1 MKLTKEDIALLDK
14 DPKGFLVRAYRQHF
28 PEMSIREVAKRVG
41 LSKTQVHRFFEVD
54 GTPDGTLNGTP
65 DGTAKPLRAK
75 GKPAKRGTPDGT
87 LNGTPDGTKTPT
99 LTSLLK
105 PLFEAS
111 FMERS
116 GGMAFVWSAKEM
128 AGLKGLGKQIAFSL
142 KSKGRPDDDNSVA
155 NAFPTF
161 LDSIHDPWILGHF
174 SPSIINSKYNEI
186 IASYNQRKRTPS
198 PADAKQRATDA
209 LEVLRAGALS
219 VRGHK

>member
-14 DPKGFLVRAYRQHF
+14 DPKGFLVRAYKSAY
-28 PEMSIREVAKRVG
+28 PDMSVREVAKKVGVSHMTAQRVV
-41 LSKTQVHRFFEVD
+41 TANVTANV
-54 GTPDGTLNGTP
+54 
-65 DGTAKPLRAK
+65 TAKPLQIK
-75 GKPAKRGTPDGT
+75 GKPAGRVTANVT
-87 LNGTPDGTKTPT
+87 ANVT

-116 GGMAFVWSAKEM
+116 GGMPFAWSAKEM

-186 IASYNQRKRTPS
+186 IASYNQRQRTPS
-198 PADAKQRATDA
+198 PTDAKQRATDA
-209 LEVLRAGALS
+209 LEALRAGALS
-219 VRGHK
+219 VRQQG

>member
-14 DPKGFLVRAYRQHF
+14 NPKGFLVRAYKSAY
-28 PEMSIREVAKRVG
+28 PNMSVREVAKKVGVSHMTAQRVV
-41 LSKTQVHRFFEVD
+41 TANVTANV
-54 GTPDGTLNGTP
+54 
-65 DGTAKPLRAK
+65 TAKPLQIK
-75 GKPAKRGTPDGT
+75 GKPAERVTANVT
-87 LNGTPDGTKTPT
+87 ANVT

-116 GGMAFVWSAKEM
+116 GGMAFVWSVKEM

-209 LEVLRAGALS
+209 LKVLRAGALS

>member
-14 DPKGFLVRAYRQHF
+14 DPKGFLVRAYKSAY
-28 PEMSIREVAKRVG
+28 PDMSVREVAKKVGVSHMTAQRVV
-41 LSKTQVHRFFEVD
+41 TANVTANV
-54 GTPDGTLNGTP
+54 
-65 DGTAKPLRAK
+65 TAKPLQIK
-75 GKPAKRGTPDGT
+75 GKPAGRVTANVT
-87 LNGTPDGTKTPT
+87 ANVT

-116 GGMAFVWSAKEM
+116 GGMPFAWSAKEM

-155 NAFPTF
+155 NAFPSF

-186 IASYNQRKRTPS
+186 IASYNQRQRTPS
-198 PADAKQRATDA
+198 PTDAKQRATDA
-209 LEVLRAGALS
+209 LEALRAGALS
-219 VRGHK
+219 VRQQR

>member
-14 DPKGFLVRAYRQHF
+14 DPKGFLVRAYRSAY
-28 PEMSIREVAKRVG
+28 PDMSVREVAKKVG
-41 LSKTQVHRFFEVD
+41 VSHMTAQRIVTANV
-54 GTPDGTLNGTP
+54 TANV
-65 DGTAKPLRAK
+65 TAKPLQIK
-75 GKPAKRGTPDGT
+75 GKPAERVTANVT
-87 LNGTPDGTKTPT
+87 ANVT

-116 GGMAFVWSAKEM
+116 GGMAFVWSVKEM

-186 IASYNQRKRTPS
+186 IASYNQRQRTPS
-198 PADAKQRATDA
+198 PTDAKQRATDA
-209 LEVLRAGALS
+209 LEALRAGALS
-219 VRGHK
+219 VRRQE

>member
-14 DPKGFLVRAYRQHF
+14 DPKGFLVRAYKSAY
-28 PEMSIREVAKRVG
+28 PDMSVREVAKKVGVSHMTAQRVV
-41 LSKTQVHRFFEVD
+41 TANVTDNV
-54 GTPDGTLNGTP
+54 
-65 DGTAKPLRAK
+65 TAKPLQIK
-75 GKPAKRGTPDGT
+75 GKPAERVTSNVT
-87 LNGTPDGTKTPT
+87 SNVT

-116 GGMAFVWSAKEM
+116 GGMAFVWNAKEM

>member
-14 DPKGFLVRAYRQHF
+14 DPQAFLVQAYLSAF
-28 PEMSIREVAKRVG
+28 PNASIRQMEERLKINRGKIHRVTA
-41 LSKTQVHRFFEVD
+41 SVTANV
-54 GTPDGTLNGTP
+54 
-65 DGTAKPLRAK
+65 TAKPLQTK
-75 GKPAKRGTPDGT
+75 GKLAERVTVSVT
-87 LNGTPDGTKTPT
+87 ANVTASVT

-116 GGMAFVWSAKEM
+116 GGMAFVWNAKEM

-186 IASYNQRKRTPS
+186 IASYNQRQRTPS
-198 PADAKQRATDA
+198 PTDAKQRATDA
-209 LEVLRAGALS
+209 LEALRAGALS
-219 VRGHK
+219 VRRQE

>member
-1 MKLTKEDIALLDK
+1 MKLTKEEIALLNK
-14 DPKGFLVRAYRQHF
+14 DPQAFLVQAYLSAF
-28 PEMSIREVAKRVG
+28 PNASIRQMEERLKINRGKIHRVTA
-41 LSKTQVHRFFEVD
+41 SVTANVTANV
-54 GTPDGTLNGTP
+54 
-65 DGTAKPLRAK
+65 TAKPLQTK
-75 GKPAKRGTPDGT
+75 GKLAERVTVSVT
-87 LNGTPDGTKTPT
+87 ANVTASVT

-116 GGMAFVWSAKEM
+116 GGMAFVWNVKEM

-186 IASYNQRKRTPS
+186 IASYNQRQRTPS
-198 PADAKQRATDA
+198 PTDAKQRATDA
-209 LEVLRAGALS
+209 LEALRAGALS
-219 VRGHK
+219 VRQQG

>member
-54 GTPDGTLNGTP
+54 GTPDGTP

-75 GKPAKRGTPDGT
+75 GKPTKRGTPDGT
-87 LNGTPDGTKTPT
+87 LDGTKTPT

-116 GGMAFVWSAKEM
+116 GGMAFVWSVKEM

-155 NAFPTF
+155 NAFPAF

-198 PADAKQRATDA
+198 PTDAKQRATDA

>member
-14 DPKGFLVRAYRQHF
+14 DPQAFLVQAYLSAF
-28 PEMSIREVAKRVG
+28 PNASIRQMEERLKINRGKIHRVTA
-41 LSKTQVHRFFEVD
+41 SV
-54 GTPDGTLNGTP
+54 
-65 DGTAKPLRAK
+65 TAKPLQTK
-75 GKPAKRGTPDGT
+75 GKLAERVTASVT
-87 LNGTPDGTKTPT
+87 ANVT

-116 GGMAFVWSAKEM
+116 GGMAFVWNAKEM

-186 IASYNQRKRTPS
+186 IASYNQRQRTPS
-198 PADAKQRATDA
+198 PTDAKQRATDA
-209 LEVLRAGALS
+209 LEALRAGALS
-219 VRGHK
+219 VRQQG

>member
-14 DPKGFLVRAYRQHF
+14 DPKGFLVRAYKSAY
-28 PEMSIREVAKRVG
+28 PDMSVREVAKKVGVSHMTAQRVV
-41 LSKTQVHRFFEVD
+41 TANVTANV
-54 GTPDGTLNGTP
+54 
-65 DGTAKPLRAK
+65 TAKPLQIK
-75 GKPAKRGTPDGT
+75 GKPAERVTANVT
-87 LNGTPDGTKTPT
+87 ANVA

-116 GGMAFVWSAKEM
+116 GGMAFVWSVKEM

>member
-14 DPKGFLVRAYRQHF
+14 DPKAFLVQAYLSAF
-28 PEMSIREVAKRVG
+28 PNASIRQMEERLKINRGKIHRV
-41 LSKTQVHRFFEVD
+41 TANVTANV
-54 GTPDGTLNGTP
+54 
-65 DGTAKPLRAK
+65 TAKPLQIK
-75 GKPAKRGTPDGT
+75 GKPAERVTADVT
-87 LNGTPDGTKTPT
+87 ANVT

-116 GGMAFVWSAKEM
+116 GGMAFVWSVKEM

-186 IASYNQRKRTPS
+186 IASYNQRQRTPS
-198 PADAKQRATDA
+198 PTDAKQRATDA
-209 LEVLRAGALS
+209 LEALRAGALS
-219 VRGHK
+219 VRRQE

>member
-54 GTPDGTLNGTP
+54 GTPDGTPDGTL
-65 DGTAKPLRAK
+65 DGTAKPLRTK
-75 GKPAKRGTPDGT
+75 GKPTKRGTPDGT
-87 LNGTPDGTKTPT
+87 LNGTPDGTKKPT
-99 LTSLLK
+99 LTSRLK
-105 PLFEAS
+105 PIFEAS

-128 AGLKGLGKQIAFSL
+128 ARLKELGKQIAFSL
-142 KSKGRPDDDNSVA
+142 KSKDRPHDDDSVV
-155 NAFPTF
+155 NALPAF
-161 LDSIHDPWILGHF
+161 LSSIRDPWVLEHF
-174 SPSIINSKYNEI
+174 SPSIISSKYNDI
-186 IASYNQRKRTPS
+186 LTSYTQRKRTPS

>member
-14 DPKGFLVRAYRQHF
+14 DPKAFLVQAYLSAF
-28 PEMSIREVAKRVG
+28 PNASIRQMEERLKINRGKIHRV
-41 LSKTQVHRFFEVD
+41 TANVTANV
-54 GTPDGTLNGTP
+54 
-65 DGTAKPLRAK
+65 TAKPLQIK
-75 GKPAKRGTPDGT
+75 GKPAERVTADVT
-87 LNGTPDGTKTPT
+87 ANVT

-116 GGMAFVWSAKEM
+116 GGMAFVWSVKEM

-142 KSKGRPDDDNSVA
+142 KSKGRPNDDNSVA
-155 NAFPTF
+155 NAFPSF

-186 IASYNQRKRTPS
+186 IASYNQRQRTPS
-198 PADAKQRATDA
+198 PTDAKQRATDA
-209 LEVLRAGALS
+209 LEALRAGALS
-219 VRGHK
+219 VRQQR

>member
-14 DPKGFLVRAYRQHF
+14 DPKGFLVRAYKSAY
-28 PEMSIREVAKRVG
+28 PDMSVREVAKKVGVSHMTAQRVV
-41 LSKTQVHRFFEVD
+41 TANVTANV
-54 GTPDGTLNGTP
+54 
-65 DGTAKPLRAK
+65 TAKPLQIK
-75 GKPAKRGTPDGT
+75 GKPAERVTANVT
-87 LNGTPDGTKTPT
+87 ANVT

-219 VRGHK
+219 VRGYK

>member
-14 DPKGFLVRAYRQHF
+14 DPKAFLVQAYLSAF
-28 PEMSIREVAKRVG
+28 PNASIRQMEERLKINRGKIHRV
-41 LSKTQVHRFFEVD
+41 TANVTANV
-54 GTPDGTLNGTP
+54 
-65 DGTAKPLRAK
+65 TAKPLQIK
-75 GKPAKRGTPDGT
+75 GKPAERVTADVT
-87 LNGTPDGTKTPT
+87 ANVT

-116 GGMAFVWSAKEM
+116 GGMAFVWSVKEM

>member
-14 DPKGFLVRAYRQHF
+14 DPKGFLVRAYKSAY
-28 PEMSIREVAKRVG
+28 PDMSVREVAKKVGVSHMTAQRVV
-41 LSKTQVHRFFEVD
+41 TANVTANV
-54 GTPDGTLNGTP
+54 
-65 DGTAKPLRAK
+65 TAKPLQIK
-75 GKPAKRGTPDGT
+75 GKPAERVTA
-87 LNGTPDGTKTPT
+87 NVT

>member
-14 DPKGFLVRAYRQHF
+14 DPKGFLVRAYKSAY
-28 PEMSIREVAKRVG
+28 PDMSVREVAKKVGVSHMTAQRVV
-41 LSKTQVHRFFEVD
+41 TANVTANV
-54 GTPDGTLNGTP
+54 
-65 DGTAKPLRAK
+65 TAKPLQIK
-75 GKPAKRGTPDGT
+75 GKPAERVTANVT
-87 LNGTPDGTKTPT
+87 ANVT

-128 AGLKGLGKQIAFSL
+128 AGLKGLGRQIAFSL

-155 NAFPTF
+155 NAFPAF

-186 IASYNQRKRTPS
+186 IASYNQRQRTPS
-198 PADAKQRATDA
+198 QTDAKQRATDA
-209 LEVLRAGALS
+209 LEALRAGALS
-219 VRGHK
+219 VRQQG

>member
-1 MKLTKEDIALLDK
+1 MKLTKEEIALLNK
-14 DPKGFLVRAYRQHF
+14 DPQAFLVQAYLSAF
-28 PEMSIREVAKRVG
+28 PNASIRQMEERLKINRGKIHRVTA
-41 LSKTQVHRFFEVD
+41 SVTANV
-54 GTPDGTLNGTP
+54 
-65 DGTAKPLRAK
+65 TAKPLQTK
-75 GKPAKRGTPDGT
+75 GKLAERVTANVT
-87 LNGTPDGTKTPT
+87 ASVT

-186 IASYNQRKRTPS
+186 IASYNQRQRTPS
-198 PADAKQRATDA
+198 PTDAKQRATDA
-209 LEVLRAGALS
+209 LEALRAGALS
-219 VRGHK
+219 VRQQG

>member
-41 LSKTQVHRFFEVD
+41 VSHTQARRSCDKNVPHDVPLDVPLSRSCKSASR
-54 GTPDGTLNGTP
+54 
-65 DGTAKPLRAK
+65 K
-75 GKPAKRGTPDGT
+75 GFQAVGCTSNVPHDVPHDV
-87 LNGTPDGTKTPT
+87 PKTPT

-128 AGLKGLGKQIAFSL
+128 AGLKGLGKKIAFSL

>member
-14 DPKGFLVRAYRQHF
+14 DPKGFLVRAYKSAY
-28 PEMSIREVAKRVG
+28 PDMSVREVAKKVGVSHMTAQRVV
-41 LSKTQVHRFFEVD
+41 TANV
-54 GTPDGTLNGTP
+54 
-65 DGTAKPLRAK
+65 TAKPLQIK
-75 GKPAKRGTPDGT
+75 GKPAERVTANVT
-87 LNGTPDGTKTPT
+87 ANVT

>member
-14 DPKGFLVRAYRQHF
+14 DPKGFLVRAYKSAY
-28 PEMSIREVAKRVG
+28 PDMSVREVAKKVGVSHMTAQRVV
-41 LSKTQVHRFFEVD
+41 TANVTANV
-54 GTPDGTLNGTP
+54 
-65 DGTAKPLRAK
+65 TAKPLQIK
-75 GKPAKRGTPDGT
+75 GKPAERVTTDVT
-87 LNGTPDGTKTPT
+87 ANVT
-99 LTSLLK
+99 LTGLLK

-116 GGMAFVWSAKEM
+116 GGMAFAWSAKEM

-186 IASYNQRKRTPS
+186 IASYNQRQRAPS
-198 PADAKQRATDA
+198 PTDAKQRATDA
-209 LEVLRAGALS
+209 LEALRAGALS
-219 VRGHK
+219 VRQQG

>member
-1 MKLTKEDIALLDK
+1 MKLTKEEIALLNK
-14 DPKGFLVRAYRQHF
+14 DPQAFLVQAYLSAF
-28 PEMSIREVAKRVG
+28 PNASIRQMEERLKINRGKIHRVTA
-41 LSKTQVHRFFEVD
+41 SVTANV
-54 GTPDGTLNGTP
+54 
-65 DGTAKPLRAK
+65 TAKPLQTK
-75 GKPAKRGTPDGT
+75 GKLAERVTANVT
-87 LNGTPDGTKTPT
+87 ASVT

-116 GGMAFVWSAKEM
+116 GGMAFVWSVKEM

>member
-54 GTPDGTLNGTP
+54 GTPDGTP

-75 GKPAKRGTPDGT
+75 GKPTKRGTPDGT
-87 LNGTPDGTKTPT
+87 LDGTKTPT

>member
-14 DPKGFLVRAYRQHF
+14 DPKGFLVRAYKSAY
-28 PEMSIREVAKRVG
+28 PDMSVREVAKKVGVSHMTAQRVV
-41 LSKTQVHRFFEVD
+41 TANVTANV
-54 GTPDGTLNGTP
+54 
-65 DGTAKPLRAK
+65 TAKPLQIK
-75 GKPAKRGTPDGT
+75 GKPAERVTANVT
-87 LNGTPDGTKTPT
+87 ANVT

-128 AGLKGLGKQIAFSL
+128 SGLKGLGKQIAFSL

-186 IASYNQRKRTPS
+186 IASYNQRQRTPS
-198 PADAKQRATDA
+198 PTDAKQRATDA
-209 LEVLRAGALS
+209 LEALRAGALS
-219 VRGHK
+219 VRQQG

>member
-14 DPKGFLVRAYRQHF
+14 DPKGFLVRAYKSAY
-28 PEMSIREVAKRVG
+28 PDMSVREVAKKVGVSHMTAQRVV
-41 LSKTQVHRFFEVD
+41 TANVTANV
-54 GTPDGTLNGTP
+54 
-65 DGTAKPLRAK
+65 TAKPLQIK
-75 GKPAKRGTPDGT
+75 GKPAGRVTANVT
-87 LNGTPDGTKTPT
+87 ANVT

-116 GGMAFVWSAKEM
+116 GGMPFAWSVKEM
-128 AGLKGLGKQIAFSL
+128 AGLKGLGRQIAFSL

-155 NAFPTF
+155 NAFPAF

-186 IASYNQRKRTPS
+186 IASYNQRQRTPS
-198 PADAKQRATDA
+198 PTDAKQRATDA
-209 LEVLRAGALS
+209 LEALRAGALS
-219 VRGHK
+219 VRQQG

>member
-1 MKLTKEDIALLDK
+1 MKLTKEEIALLDK
-14 DPKGFLVRAYRQHF
+14 DPKGFLVRAYKSAY
-28 PEMSIREVAKRVG
+28 PDMSVREVAKKVGVSHMTAQRVV
-41 LSKTQVHRFFEVD
+41 TANVTANV
-54 GTPDGTLNGTP
+54 
-65 DGTAKPLRAK
+65 TAKPLQIK
-75 GKPAKRGTPDGT
+75 GKPAERVTT
-87 LNGTPDGTKTPT
+87 NVTANVT

-116 GGMAFVWSAKEM
+116 GGMAFAWSAKEM

-186 IASYNQRKRTPS
+186 IASYNQRQRTPS
-198 PADAKQRATDA
+198 PTDAKQRATDA
-209 LEVLRAGALS
+209 LEALRAGALS
-219 VRGHK
+219 VRQQG

>member
-14 DPKGFLVRAYRQHF
+14 DPKGFLVRAYKSAY
-28 PEMSIREVAKRVG
+28 PDMSVREVAKKVGVSHMTAQRVV
-41 LSKTQVHRFFEVD
+41 TANVTANV
-54 GTPDGTLNGTP
+54 
-65 DGTAKPLRAK
+65 TAKPLQIK
-75 GKPAKRGTPDGT
+75 GKPAECVTANVT
-87 LNGTPDGTKTPT
+87 ANVT

-155 NAFPTF
+155 NAFPAF

-186 IASYNQRKRTPS
+186 IASYNQRQRAPS
-198 PADAKQRATDA
+198 PTDAKQRATDA
-209 LEVLRAGALS
+209 LEALRAGALS
-219 VRGHK
+219 VRQQG

>member
-14 DPKGFLVRAYRQHF
+14 DPKGFLVRAYKSAY
-28 PEMSIREVAKRVG
+28 PDMSVREVAKKVGVSHMTAQRVV
-41 LSKTQVHRFFEVD
+41 TANVTANV
-54 GTPDGTLNGTP
+54 
-65 DGTAKPLRAK
+65 TAKPLQIK
-75 GKPAKRGTPDGT
+75 GKPAERVTANVT
-87 LNGTPDGTKTPT
+87 ANVT

>member
-14 DPKGFLVRAYRQHF
+14 DPKGFLVRAYKSAY
-28 PEMSIREVAKRVG
+28 PDMSVREVAKKVGVSHMTAQRVV
-41 LSKTQVHRFFEVD
+41 TANVTANV
-54 GTPDGTLNGTP
+54 
-65 DGTAKPLRAK
+65 TAKPLQIK
-75 GKPAKRGTPDGT
+75 GKPAGRVTANVT
-87 LNGTPDGTKTPT
+87 ANVT

-116 GGMAFVWSAKEM
+116 GGMPFAWSAKEM

-155 NAFPTF
+155 TAFPSF

-186 IASYNQRKRTPS
+186 IASYNQRQRTPS
-198 PADAKQRATDA
+198 PTDAKQRATDA
-209 LEVLRAGALS
+209 LEALRAGALS
-219 VRGHK
+219 VRQQR

>member
-1 MKLTKEDIALLDK
+1 MKLTKEEIALLDK
-14 DPKGFLVRAYRQHF
+14 DPKAFLVQAYLSAF
-28 PEMSIREVAKRVG
+28 PNASIRQMEERLKINRGKIHRV
-41 LSKTQVHRFFEVD
+41 TANVTANV
-54 GTPDGTLNGTP
+54 
-65 DGTAKPLRAK
+65 TAKPLQIK
-75 GKPAKRGTPDGT
+75 GKPAERVTANVT
-87 LNGTPDGTKTPT
+87 ANVT

-116 GGMAFVWSAKEM
+116 GGMAFVWSVKEM

-186 IASYNQRKRTPS
+186 IASYNQRQHTHTPT
-198 PADAKQRATDA
+198 DAKQRATDA
-209 LEVLRAGALS
+209 LEALRAGALS
-219 VRGHK
+219 VRGQK

>member
-14 DPKGFLVRAYRQHF
+14 DPKGFLVRAYKSAY
-28 PEMSIREVAKRVG
+28 PDMSVREVAKKVGVSHMTAQRVV
-41 LSKTQVHRFFEVD
+41 TANVTANV
-54 GTPDGTLNGTP
+54 
-65 DGTAKPLRAK
+65 TAKPLQIK
-75 GKPAKRGTPDGT
+75 GKPAERVTANVT
-87 LNGTPDGTKTPT
+87 ANVT

-128 AGLKGLGKQIAFSL
+128 SGLKGLGKQIAFSL
-142 KSKGRPDDDNSVA
+142 KSKGRPDDDNSVV

-186 IASYNQRKRTPS
+186 IASYNQRQRTPS
-198 PADAKQRATDA
+198 PTDAKQRATDA
-209 LEVLRAGALS
+209 LEALRAGALS
-219 VRGHK
+219 VRQQG

>member
-14 DPKGFLVRAYRQHF
+14 DPKGFLVRAYKSAY
-28 PEMSIREVAKRVG
+28 PDMSVREVAKKVGVSHMTAQRVV
-41 LSKTQVHRFFEVD
+41 TANVTANV
-54 GTPDGTLNGTP
+54 
-65 DGTAKPLRAK
+65 TAKPLRIK
-75 GKPAKRGTPDGT
+75 GKPAERVTT
-87 LNGTPDGTKTPT
+87 NVTANVTANVT

-116 GGMAFVWSAKEM
+116 GGMAFVWNAKEM

>member
-41 LSKTQVHRFFEVD
+41 LSKTHVHRFFEVD
-54 GTPDGTLNGTP
+54 GTPDGTLNGT
-65 DGTAKPLRAK
+65 AEPLRTK
-75 GKPAKRGTPDGT
+75 GKLTKRGT

-116 GGMAFVWSAKEM
+116 GGMVFVWNAKEM

-219 VRGHK
+219 VRGQR

>member
-14 DPKGFLVRAYRQHF
+14 DPKGFLVRAYKSAY
-28 PEMSIREVAKRVG
+28 PDMSVREVAKKVGVSHMTAQRVV
-41 LSKTQVHRFFEVD
+41 TANVTANV
-54 GTPDGTLNGTP
+54 
-65 DGTAKPLRAK
+65 TAKPLQIK
-75 GKPAKRGTPDGT
+75 GKPAERVTA
-87 LNGTPDGTKTPT
+87 NVT

-155 NAFPTF
+155 NAFPAF

-186 IASYNQRKRTPS
+186 IASYNQRQRTPS
-198 PADAKQRATDA
+198 PTDAKQRATDA
-209 LEVLRAGALS
+209 LEALRAGALS
-219 VRGHK
+219 VRQQG

>member
-14 DPKGFLVRAYRQHF
+14 DPKAFLVQAYLSAF
-28 PEMSIREVAKRVG
+28 PNASIRQMEERLKINRGKIHRV
-41 LSKTQVHRFFEVD
+41 TANVTANV
-54 GTPDGTLNGTP
+54 
-65 DGTAKPLRAK
+65 TAKPLQIK
-75 GKPAKRGTPDGT
+75 GKPAERVTADVT
-87 LNGTPDGTKTPT
+87 ANVT

-116 GGMAFVWSAKEM
+116 GGMAFVWSVKEM

-198 PADAKQRATDA
+198 PADAKQRATDV

>member
-14 DPKGFLVRAYRQHF
+14 DPKGFLVRAYKSAY
-28 PEMSIREVAKRVG
+28 PDMSVREVAKKVGVSHMTAQRVV
-41 LSKTQVHRFFEVD
+41 TANVTANV
-54 GTPDGTLNGTP
+54 
-65 DGTAKPLRAK
+65 TAKPLQIK
-75 GKPAKRGTPDGT
+75 GKPAERVTANVT
-87 LNGTPDGTKTPT
+87 ANVT

-155 NAFPTF
+155 NAFPAF

-186 IASYNQRKRTPS
+186 IASYNQRQRAPS
-198 PADAKQRATDA
+198 PTDAKKRATDA
-209 LEVLRAGALS
+209 LEALRAGALS
-219 VRGHK
+219 VRQQG